1 MTTPTKLHDYIKS
14 AYKDYY
20 NSAFSFNDEI
30 ISQERQS
37 FLDDGDVT
45 SQELYLEAVL
55 PYASKVSLLKAC
67 EDANLPSQ
75 TATLL
80 GNIMF
85 GSDVKLRTHQ
95 AEALA
100 TSLAPNSSAKR
111 NIVVTSGTGSGKT
124 ESFLVPIIARLL
136 RERQNLIKPKS
147 LNNWWD
153 KNTREMVRWNGLRSN
168 QNSEIQP
175 GIRALL
181 LYPTNALVEDQ
192 IIRLRQAATRA
203 KDIFKSPL
211 FYFGRYTSATP
222 GGTYNPIGKL
232 NAKNKNLIESV
243 SKELRDMD
251 QELNSLRAS
260 NLDSDI
266 LGQFPDL
273 FCGEMVTRWDMLDS
287 APDIMIT
294 NVSML
299 NVMLMRANEEP
310 LIEQTKAWLS
320 QSPENHFSLVVDELH
335 SYRGTSGTEVALII
349 RNLLMRLGLEPDS
362 PQLRILG
369 TSASLDGTEGLTF
382 LEQFFGVNKSTFK
395 VIPGEPVFPKTSLL
409 GSNDLV
415 QNLINEKNVE
425 KISPREVLAAACVKA
440 GQEKDTNDY
449 RPAPISKIK
458 DVLVGEGGDLKIFE
472 DFLDLVSKDTEF
484 DFENP
489 KPSFR
494 AHMFFRQIRGF
505 WACSNSNCSEVQE
518 KYRYDDRSI
527 GKLFKNP
534 AIKCECGGQ
543 ILEVLYCYDC
553 GEIYLG
559 GYVEKN
565 YENTESEYYLS
576 SGSAASNKAYTSP
589 PFERKYGDY
598 MWYWPKVPEAPL
610 MDAWKHTLS
619 DGVKHQFYF
628 SKAVYKS
635 DYGKL
640 EKYDQTFDED
650 PTGVMLV
657 APSPKVT
664 ASPALP
670 DRCPK
675 CEITR
680 YQGKSKNAFKMG
692 KVISPIRGT
701 STGITATTK
710 LLSDNASS
718 LLGSDTEAAQMIIFN
733 DSRSDAADIS
743 GALDKQHFQELV
755 RQLIFK
761 TLTDR
766 EEVSINT
773 IKEIINR
780 ENQGEVLSDE
790 DELIVNELI
799 NNGRKYFTAFNSGNS
814 ELIREYE
821 LKFLKSKNT
830 LSWAQ
835 LNSSVKNSLLLL
847 GVNPAGTQSSLQE
860 KNKESWWKYYAQT
873 SSGAKLEE
881 TADFHA
887 AVDAFN
893 SKLST
898 HISSQIF
905 DGGRREMESLGI
917 AFLCPSSDIPDTF
930 SFPINE
936 TKKILANTLRILGQ
950 KNKYAGGGSFVATAI
965 PRALRL
971 YYEKI
976 SKNSGIE
983 YYQIAE
989 QIKNYLSD
997 NKIIDDNWV
1006 IQTNKIASLKVS
1018 LVSVK
1023 SDERFRCRKC
1033 STITANLSFNV
1044 CTSSNCSSSEFDKII
1059 DEQEDYYKWKA
1070 TQPALKLSIEELSG
1084 QTKPLEKQRKR
1095 QRLFK
1100 NAYLPHENPLIDN
1113 INVLSVTTT
1122 MEVGVDIGSLQL
1134 VMMAN
1139 MPPQR
1144 FNYQQRVGRAGRLG
1158 QPFSFAI
1165 TSCRSNSHDDYYF
1178 NNPAKITGDK
1188 PPQPYLDLD
1197 RKTIIERVAS
1207 AEVLRR
1213 AFLSLTDGPIA
1224 SGGSTHGNFGST
1236 AEWVEYRLNIQ
1247 NWLST
1252 SNEVDEVIDRLCV
1265 YSDVNKA
1272 EINNFCK
1279 KYLVERINDTVNN
1292 SNYIQEELSER
1303 LAVAGILPMFGFP
1316 TQSRQLFSSN
1326 PTSVSKVEVV
1336 SDRSLDFAIWAFSP
1350 GAEVP
1355 NDKQIHT
1362 VCGFTAQREYQGR
1375 IEEDPNPMG
1384 DPRTLYRCHD
1394 PDCVAY
1400 VIETDDDKCSCGRP
1414 LIAFDM
1420 YQPKGFRTTYS
1431 PKDYSEQRQ
1440 RGPLLPP
1447 PSIAIKPEFGDLSI
1461 GALKMVLSSDK
1472 PIALINDNKK
1482 NDFGFKKRGR
1492 SYIVNDSELYREEL
1506 TQSYLTTQYDTSDEP
1521 DMIGA
1526 IGAIF
1531 NTDILS
1537 LKIES
1542 EKGDFG
1548 RNGIFDTDQPSVKA
1562 ALRSFGEF
1570 LKEAIAYNLD
1580 IDTSE
1585 IKVGERKYLYKQNP
1599 SLELF
1604 VADSLENGAGYTR
1617 HISNPKILKR
1627 YISDAYEHLS
1637 KKWEEADHKKICD
1650 SSCQDCLRNYN
1661 NRFIHSDL
1669 DWRLALDVAEIV
1681 LGIPIN
1687 KERWLSRA
1695 QDISEIFVKYCE
1707 NIGNKVELHRFNSLF
1722 GLVKEDHSYGIILGH
1737 PLWHTAEGLAQEEQK
1752 EALDALKGDFH
1763 MGISHDF
1770 VDIRQFYKEPA
1781 KFLSRMVSA

>member
-14 AYKDYY
+14 AYKGYY

-67 EDANLPSQ
+67 EDANLQSQ

-80 GNIMF
+80 GKIMF

-95 AEALA
+95 ADALA
-100 TSLAPNSSAKR
+100 TSLASNSATQR

-124 ESFLVPIIARLL
+124 ESFLIPIIARLL
-136 RERQNLIKPKS
+136 RERQNLIKPTS

-153 KNTREMVRWNGLRSN
+153 ENIREMDRWNGLRSN
-168 QNSEIQP
+168 QNSEIQS

-203 KDIFKSPL
+203 KDIFRSPL
-211 FYFGRYTSATP
+211 FYFGRYTGATL

-232 NAKNKNLIESV
+232 NAKSKKLIESV
-243 SKELRDMD
+243 SRELKGMAE
-251 QELNSLRAS
+251 ELSSLRAS

-266 LGQFPDL
+266 LGQFSDL
-273 FCGEMVTRWDMLDS
+273 SCGEMVTRWDMLES

-299 NVMLMRANEEP
+299 NIMLMRANEEP

-395 VIPGEPVFPKTSLL
+395 VIPGEPVLPKTGLL
-409 GSNDLV
+409 KSSDLV
-415 QNLINEKNVE
+415 PNLINGKNVE
-425 KISPREVLAAACVKA
+425 KISPREVLAAACIKA
-440 GQEKDTNDY
+440 GQENDTNNF

-458 DVLVGEGGDLKIFE
+458 DVLVGEGANLKIFE
-472 DFLDLVSKDTEF
+472 DFLELVSKDTEF

-518 KYRYDDRSI
+518 EYRYNGRSI
-527 GKLFKNP
+527 GRLFKNP

-543 ILEVLYCYDC
+543 ILEVSYCYDC

-565 YENTESEYYLS
+565 YENNDSGYYLS
-576 SGSAASNKAYTSP
+576 SGSVASNEAYTSP
-589 PFERKYGDY
+589 IFERKYGDY
-598 MWYWPKVPEAPL
+598 MWYWPKVPDTPL
-610 MDAWKHTLS
+610 MDAWNVTLS
-619 DGVKHQFYF
+619 DGIMHRFYF
-628 SKAVYKS
+628 SKAIYKS

-640 EKYDQTFDED
+640 DKYDQNLEEE
-650 PTGVMLV
+650 PTGVMLI
-657 APSPKVT
+657 APSPSEVI
-664 ASPALP
+664 SPALP

-675 CEITR
+675 CEVTR
-680 YQGKSKNAFKMG
+680 YQGKSMSGFKQG
-692 KVISPIRGT
+692 KVNSPVRGT

-766 EEVSINT
+766 EEISVKT
-773 IKEIINR
+773 IKEIIDR
-780 ENQGEVLSDE
+780 ESQEEPLSETE
-790 DELIVNELI
+790 DRLINNLI
-799 NNGRKYFTAFNSGNS
+799 NNGRRYYNAFTSNNS
-814 ELIREYE
+814 ELIQEYE
-821 LKFLKSKNT
+821 LRFLTSNNA

-847 GVNPAGTQSSLQE
+847 GVNPAGTQSSFQE
-860 KNKESWWKYYAQT
+860 RNKESWWKYYDQT
-873 SSGAKLEE
+873 SASLKLEE

-917 AFLCPSSDIPDTF
+917 AFLCPSSEIPSTF
-930 SFPINE
+930 NFPINE
-936 TKKILANTLRILGQ
+936 AKKILANTLRILGQ
-950 KNKYAGGGSFVATAI
+950 KNKYAGGGSYITNGI
-965 PRALRL
+965 PRALKRYL
-971 YYEKI
+971 EKI
-976 SKNSGIE
+976 SDKSGVE
-983 YYQIAE
+983 YFDLEQ
-989 QIKNYLSD
+989 QIKTYLSE
-997 NKIIDDNWV
+997 NKIIDGNWV

-1018 LVSVK
+1018 LVSIK
-1023 SDERFRCRKC
+1023 SGERFRCRKC

-1044 CTSSNCSSSEFDKII
+1044 CTASNCSSSEFDKIS
-1059 DEQEDYYKWKA
+1059 DEGDDYYKWKA
-1070 TQPALKLSIEELSG
+1070 TQPALKLSIEELTG

-1158 QPFSFAI
+1158 QPFSFAV

-1178 NNPAKITGDK
+1178 NNPEKITGDK

-1213 AFLSLTDGPIA
+1213 AFLSLADGPII
-1224 SGGSTHGNFGST
+1224 SHGSTHGNFGSS
-1236 AEWVEYRLNIQ
+1236 AEWVENRLNIQ

-1252 SNEVDEVIDRLCV
+1252 SNEVDEVVGRFCV
-1265 YSDVNKA
+1265 HSDVNKT
-1272 EINNFCK
+1272 EIINFCK

-1292 SNYIQEELSER
+1292 PNYIQEELSER

-1316 TQSRQLFSSN
+1316 TQSRELFSSN
-1326 PTSVSKVEVV
+1326 PNSVSKVEVV

-1350 GAEVP
+1350 GAEIP

-1384 DPRTLYRCHD
+1384 DARTLYRCHD

-1414 LIAFDM
+1414 LIAFNM
-1420 YQPKGFRTTYS
+1420 YQPKGFRTTYQA
-1431 PKDYSEQRQ
+1431 KDYSEQRQ

-1461 GALKMVLSSDK
+1461 GPLKMVLSSDK

-1482 NDFGFKKRGR
+1482 NDFEFKKRGR
-1492 SYIVNDSELYREEL
+1492 SYIVNDESLYREEL
-1506 TQSYLTTQYDTSDEP
+1506 TQRGLTTEFETSDEP
-1521 DMIGA
+1521 DMKGA

-1542 EKGDFG
+1542 KIGDFG
-1548 RNGIFDTDQPSVKA
+1548 RNGVFDTDQPSAKA

-1570 LKEAIAYNLD
+1570 LKETIAYNLD

-1585 IKVGERKYLYKQNP
+1585 IKIGERKYLYKQNP

-1617 HISNPKILKR
+1617 HISNPEILKR
-1627 YISDAYEHLS
+1627 YIVDAYEHLR
-1637 KKWEEADHKKICD
+1637 KKWQDASHQKTCD
-1650 SSCQDCLRNYN
+1650 SSCQNCLRNYN
-1661 NRFIHSDL
+1661 NRFIHSEL

-1681 LGIPIN
+1681 LGIPLN
-1687 KERWLSRA
+1687 KERWLGQA
-1695 QDISEIFVKYCE
+1695 QGISEKFVKYCE

-1737 PLWHTAEGLAQEEQK
+1737 PLWHTAEGLAQEEQRQ
-1752 EALDALKGDFH
+1752 ALDALKGDFH

-1770 VDIRQFYKEPA
+1770 VDIRQFYREPA
-1781 KFLSRMVSA
+1781 KFLSKMVSG